1 MEAVYSRTLKKKN
14 TENDAYFD
22 LKKKKVAEMMFA
34 GSLAVQKQK
43 LFIML

>member
-1 MEAVYSRTLKKKN
+1 MWKLFTLELKKKKIQK
-14 TENDAYFD
+14 TMHI
-22 LKKKKVAEMMFA
+22 LIKKKKVAEMMFA